1 MKKMIAIALS
11 ISAAVGAVAVTAP
24 ASAAQGCGGGFH
36 RGPAGRCI
44 RNGRP
49 VVVRERWVVGRHYP
63 GRGYYYNNGW
73 YQQRYRY
80 HNGWRY
86 R

>member
-24 ASAAQGCGGGFH
+24 ASAAQGCGGGLH

-44 RNGRP
+44 RNGGPAMRN
-49 VVVRERWVVGRHYP
+49 RWVVGRHYP
-63 GRGYYYNNGW
+63 GRGYYYNNRW